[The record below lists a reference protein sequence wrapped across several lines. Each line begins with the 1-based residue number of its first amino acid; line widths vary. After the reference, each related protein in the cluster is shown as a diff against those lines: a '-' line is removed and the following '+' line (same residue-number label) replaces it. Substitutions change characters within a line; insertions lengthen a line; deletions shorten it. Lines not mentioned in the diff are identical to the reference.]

1 MLIAQETY
9 NQTNQQPQ
17 KCEHLH
23 LHLLAKEKC
32 GNIYKQL
39 TQLTLGETGL
49 KVDEVKRLAFS
60 LYLSD

>member
-23 LHLLAKEKC
+23 LHLWTKEKC

-39 TQLTLGETGL
+39 TQLTPGETGL
-49 KVDEVKRLAFS
+49 KPDEV
-60 LYLSD
+60 